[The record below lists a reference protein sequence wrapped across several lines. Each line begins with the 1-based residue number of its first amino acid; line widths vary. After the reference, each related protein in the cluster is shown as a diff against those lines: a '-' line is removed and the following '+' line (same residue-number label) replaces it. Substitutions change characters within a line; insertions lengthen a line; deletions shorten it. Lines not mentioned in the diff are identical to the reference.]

1 MRYLIDVED
10 IVDNIVHDRLNDD
23 CYNSEYKNRLKRMWT
38 DSNYIGGMINSIVK
52 DNGVEDFLYKVATD
66 YIEDYLE
73 DFKEETYE

>member
-10 IVDNIVHDRLNDD
+10 IVDNIIHDRLNDD

-52 DNGVEDFLYKVATD
+52 DDGVRDFLENVVTD
-66 YIEDYLE
+66 YIEDYFH
-73 DFKEETYE
+73 DYKEETYE